1 MDGQLASVCANELAQ
16 IQASTV
22 PNGPQALLRSTPGK
36 PCVICTA
43 VGAAQSSKNSVFIQ
57 HSGTPKM
64 EHLDRNSTIDNKRK
78 NTGSQKVGAALRAN
92 GGI

>member
-1 MDGQLASVCANELAQ
+1 
-16 IQASTV
+16 
-22 PNGPQALLRSTPGK
+22 
-36 PCVICTA
+36 
-43 VGAAQSSKNSVFIQ
+43 
-57 HSGTPKM
+57 M